1 MILIKTSVFWAM
13 TTVLFY
19 RTIWA
24 LFPLFPFAY
33 WFYRMLMKEL
43 CERKE
48 QEFRLEFKETIMS
61 LAAQLAVG
69 YSVENAWKET
79 KKDLSLIYRED
90 SRIMKEL
97 SIMLR
102 QLRIQMPMEQV
113 MNDFAERVQVDD
125 VQSFV
130 TVFVAAKKNGGDML
144 RIIQDTVSQISEK
157 IEMKREISTILA
169 SKKYEFRVM
178 TIIPYGI
185 IAYMSLSF
193 PEFMDA
199 LYGNLIGIGV
209 MTGCLLVYLGAYSL
223 GMGMINIE
231 L

>member
-1 MILIKTSVFWAM
+1 
-13 TTVLFY
+13 
-19 RTIWA
+19 
-24 LFPLFPFAY
+24 
-33 WFYRMLMKEL
+33 
-43 CERKE
+43 
-48 QEFRLEFKETIMS
+48 
-61 LAAQLAVG
+61 
-69 YSVENAWKET
+69 
-79 KKDLSLIYRED
+79 
-90 SRIMKEL
+90 
-97 SIMLR
+97 MLR